1 MQNENLV
8 IMKNDSLALGFFDGI
23 HKGHAEV
30 LRYTKSFAEHNG
42 GHFYATTFADEIS
55 DFTSKSNKF
64 LTPLDRRIAN
74 LKSFGAIPVTL
85 PSDSAFFEMSPQEFI
100 RYLIEKFSPSCVVCG
115 ENFRFGK
122 NRSGNVEV
130 LECELK
136 DYGIEFKT
144 FPLYKTESGE
154 TVSTTFIKN
163 LIKNNDFAAAEQLMV
178 YPYTVGGI
186 TKRCTQTGSAMG
198 FPTANIIPN
207 PIQFLPDLGVYAGI
221 VETEDGVKKSIIN
234 VGCRPTFGDDTT
246 KIECHYIEDN
256 SGKEYYGQKITVRFV
271 AKIRD
276 IIKFNSSVEL
286 AEQLNKDKETAKCY
300 LRGEK

>member
-8 IMKNDSLALGFFDGI
+8 AMKNDSLALGFFDGI

-30 LRYTKSFAEHNG
+30 LRYAKIFAEKNG
-42 GHFYATTFADEIS
+42 GKFYATTFADEIS
-55 DFTSKSNKF
+55 EFTSKSNKF
-64 LTPLDRRIAN
+64 LTPHETRIDN

-85 PSDSAFFEMSPQEFI
+85 PSDSTFFETSPQEFI
-100 RYLIEKFSPSCVVCG
+100 NYIVEKFHPSCVVCG
-115 ENFRFGK
+115 ENYRFGK
-122 NRSGNVEV
+122 NRSGNVKI
-130 LECELK
+130 LEEGLK
-136 DYGIEFKT
+136 DFGIEFKT

-186 TKRCTQTGSAMG
+186 IKKCTQTGTAMG
-198 FPTANIIPN
+198 FPTANIIPD
-207 PIQFLPDLGVYAGI
+207 PMQFLPDFGVYAGI
-221 VETEDGVKKSIIN
+221 VDTEDGIKKSIIN
-234 VGCRPTFGDDTT
+234 VGCRPTFGDDTV

-271 AKIRD
+271 AKIRE
-276 IIKFNSSVEL
+276 IVKFGSAEEL
-286 AEQLNKDKETAKCY
+286 SEQLNKDKETAKSY